1 MTGRNNFIG
10 KDPSRIFRSMA
21 GFANPFQA
29 MTQFAGQINP
39 QTLASRTK
47 KHDWVK
53 KRLTLPHL

>member
-29 MTQFAGQINP
+29 MTQFAGQIN
-39 QTLASRTK
+39 S
-47 KHDWVK
+47 
-53 KRLTLPHL
+53 LTLLSKKLF